1 MYNIITDDFH
11 IAKRRGREAVE
22 DTFIYDIKD
31 IEYKLP
37 DDVDMRIIRHSRFKY
52 KKTVKYRMSF
62 ACYLFILLGIL
73 FHSGALSELAD
84 DVRLHTAGSVFLTMA
99 IFFAV
104 GYFYYCFNIPLG
116 ISYGVIVQISNPA
129 DHGVII
135 RTDNNERVE
144 VFLDDETASSVMD
157 EARVIIIK
165 QSANKFIVLPE

>member
-1 MYNIITDDFH
+1 MD
-11 IAKRRGREAVE
+11 
-22 DTFIYDIKD
+22 DTFIFDIKD

-52 KKTVKYRMSF
+52 RKSVKYRMSF
-62 ACYLFILLGIL
+62 ATYLFILLGIL
-73 FHSGALSELAD
+73 FHSGALSALAD
-84 DVRLHTAGSVFLTMA
+84 SVRLHTAGSVFLTMA

-116 ISYGVIVQISNPA
+116 ISYGVIVQVTEAA

-144 VFLDDETASSVMD
+144 VFLDDETASFVLN
-157 EARVIIIK
+157 EARVIIIRQTPK
-165 QSANKFIVLPE
+165 RYIVLPE

>member
-1 MYNIITDDFH
+1 MD
-11 IAKRRGREAVE
+11 

-37 DDVDMRIIRHSRFKY
+37 DDVDMRIIRHSRFKFR
-52 KKTVKYRMSF
+52 KIVKYRMSF
-62 ACYLFILLGIL
+62 ATYLFILLGIL
-73 FHSGALSELAD
+73 FHSGALSEIAD
-84 DVRLHTAGSVFLTMA
+84 DVRMHTAGSVFLTMA

-104 GYFYYCFNIPLG
+104 GFFYYCFNIPLG
-116 ISYGVIVQISNPA
+116 ISYGVIVQVTEPA

-144 VFLDDETASSVMD
+144 VFLDDETASFVLN

-165 QSANKFIVLPE
+165 QSPKKYIVLPE